1 MNDCAKRTSR
11 RGSSMVE
18 VVVAT
23 LISGVVIVGAL
34 NVMGGAIKTR
44 TATIAYVDGPLLAN
58 ELLTEIMSKSY
69 EDPEASGTGELGREP
84 GETTRS
90 TFDDVDDYFPYTEA
104 PPLDIIEQPLTA
116 YAGWTRSVQGWYIS
130 PDNGSSHPFPTGL
143 KAISVQV
150 TSPGGTMTE
159 RIGYRWQEG
168 TLEQPTAIDSEVVTW
183 VGAELQIGALGVA
196 RAGTNLINAATD

>member
-90 TFDDVDDYFPYTEA
+90 TFDDVDDYLTYSES
-104 PPLDIIEQPLTA
+104 PPLDINEVPMSE
-116 YAGWTRSVQGWYIS
+116 YAGWTRSVSGWYARR
-130 PDNGSSHPFPTGL
+130 DNGGFWFSDTGL
-143 KAISVQV
+143 KGILVQV
-150 TSPGGTMTE
+150 TAPGGTMTE
-159 RIGYRWQEG
+159 RTGYRWKEG
-168 TLEQPTAIDSEVVTW
+168 AMEQQPAVDSEVVTW
-183 VGAELQIGALGVA
+183 VGAELQIGALGLA
-196 RAGTNLINAATD
+196 RAGTNLINAPTD